1 MAWTRLGLALYICA
15 ILNLCYAFYSLTQV
29 NLINTVISLAT
40 YLILIYAVAIIEDE
54 RKSN

>member
-54 RKSN
+54 PKSN